1 MPKAVY
7 PGTFDPITRGHLD
20 IIVRA
25 CKVFDGLTILLAP
38 NNRKQPFFSVEQ
50 RLSLIQQELKELP
63 QKCDVEIFEGLLV
76 DAVRQVGA
84 SVIVRGL
91 RAISDYE
98 YELQIASLNR
108 GMAPEVET
116 VFMLASEG
124 SHYISSS
131 LVKEIS
137 SHGGD
142 VNSLVSPAV
151 AKALQQAF
159 HAPRQSPQSSYRP

>member
-20 IIVRA
+20 IIARA
-25 CKVFDGLTILLAP
+25 CKVFGSLTVFLAP

-50 RLSLIQQELKELP
+50 RLSLIQHELRELP
-63 QKCDVEIFEGLLV
+63 YECEVEIFEGLLV
-76 DAVRQVGA
+76 DAVRKAGA
-84 SVIVRGL
+84 NVIVRGL

-131 LVKEIS
+131 LVKEIC

-142 VNSLVSPAV
+142 VSSLVSNKV

-159 HAPRQSPQSSYRP
+159 HAPRQSPQSSYQP

>member
-1 MPKAVY
+1 MTIAVY

-25 CKVFDGLTILLAP
+25 CKVFGGVTILLAP

-50 RLSLIQQELKELP
+50 RLSLIQQELQELP
-63 QKCDVEIFEGLLV
+63 YKCDVEIFEGLLV
-76 DAVRQVGA
+76 DAVRKIGA
-84 SVIVRGL
+84 SIIVRGL

-108 GMAPEVET
+108 GLAPEVET

-124 SHYISSS
+124 AHYISSS

-142 VNSLVSPAV
+142 VSGLVSQGV

-159 HAPRQSPQSSYRP
+159 HAPRQSPQSSYVP